1 MFPCLNIFCTLHR
14 AHFYPRPTARAKMS
28 QSRAQNISMP
38 ADINS
43 VALLTCLGVELR
55 FVSVKSRK
63 LGEHFVSFIQRIFSS
78 NDF

>member
-1 MFPCLNIFCTLHR
+1 
-14 AHFYPRPTARAKMS
+14 MS